1 MKTKEELNAL
11 KEEVET
17 VSRKLAELSEEE
29 LTQVIGG
36 MYTTPPN
43 RGKCPLCGGKLA
55 QGAPIRL
62 KRYPYPV
69 TTYTCMDCDYT
80 WLDHL

>member
-1 MKTKEELNAL
+1 MKTQEELFAPKEET
-11 KEEVET
+11 ET

-29 LTQVIGG
+29 LTQVIGEI
-36 MYTTPPN
+36 YTTPPN
-43 RGKCPLCGGKLA
+43 RGKCPLCGGRLA
-55 QGAPIRL
+55 QGAPVRL

-69 TTYTCMDCDYT
+69 TTYTCMDCDYV

>member
-1 MKTKEELNAL
+1 MKTEEKLNAL
-11 KEEVET
+11 KEKVEAPNA
-17 VSRKLAELSEEE
+17 KLNALTKEE

-43 RGKCPLCGGKLA
+43 RGKCPLCGGRLA

-69 TTYTCMDCDYT
+69 TTYTCMDCDYV